1 MAIIVIK
8 LLRLMIFTLP
18 NHQRQVHMLIMLGQ
32 LVDGG
37 VPHGV
42 IMIAQQAIVNIVLQR
57 VLKHQIQVLI
67 I

>member
-1 MAIIVIK
+1 MVVMQ